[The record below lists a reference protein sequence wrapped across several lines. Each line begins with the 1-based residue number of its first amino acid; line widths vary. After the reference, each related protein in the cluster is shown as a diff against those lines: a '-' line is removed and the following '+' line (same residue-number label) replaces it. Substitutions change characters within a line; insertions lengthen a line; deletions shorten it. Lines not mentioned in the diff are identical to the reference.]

1 MIHVRFP
8 FLPPVPQLDLAAMT
22 RHRPK
27 TKIVCTLGLTSC
39 SVEMISRGGARK
51 ERHEHGQNKGGTF
64 VKINMDDVSIGR
76 KVDLA
81 AYGGYAELSAAVG
94 KLFRGLL
101 AGTSATSSLAA
112 LKNSLVWLLCSSFHH
127 AEISTLHIP
136 EESYRGS
143 SALRRRPGGGGAGD
157 RRWRR

>member
-39 SVEMISRGGARK
+39 SVEMISRSGARK

-136 EESYRGS
+136 EESYRGG

>member
-27 TKIVCTLGLTSC
+27 TKIVCTLALTSC

-112 LKNSLVWLLCSSFHH
+112 LKNSRVATMLLVSSCGNIDTAH
-127 AEISTLHIP
+127 P
-136 EESYRGS
+136 RGILS
-143 SALRRRPGGGGAGD
+143 RRLSAAATTR